1 MPLDPLCKRC
11 GRIPRA
17 AHRASV
23 GVRGNAAREN
33 FLWRVDGSPAIETDR
48 LLIYDNILRH
58 QILYVYALANNIT
71 QVAVGDPT
79 D

>member
-1 MPLDPLCKRC
+1 M
-11 GRIPRA
+11 
-17 AHRASV
+17 
-23 GVRGNAAREN
+23 
-33 FLWRVDGSPAIETDR
+33 DGSPAIETDR